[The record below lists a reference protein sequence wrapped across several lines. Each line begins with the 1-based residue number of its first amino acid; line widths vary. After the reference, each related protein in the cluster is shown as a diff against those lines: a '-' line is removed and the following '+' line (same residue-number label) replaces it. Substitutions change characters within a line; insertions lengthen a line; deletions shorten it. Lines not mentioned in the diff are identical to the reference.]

1 MRAPRRPRH
10 ARRELR
16 DVGRTEREGR
26 PTRSRR
32 ASLPGFQ
39 LGADRQPGL
48 DLGQLLLGLRV
59 LEVAAN
65 VLLLELL
72 LALAV
77 EVVGDGLGHVLAAV
91 HPPLLAVS
99 LEALEQLLGQAD
111 GELASGHTGLLP
123 KYYQDGRA
131 WDCWQA
137 KSRTRAGRGRP
148 GPARLWTTE
157 PGRRRGHE
165 RREVDSWNRALAR
178 LRAAM
183 WSTMG
188 CGLSVPRRT
197 PAFSRSAGVARQGA
211 KMAGGSSVDSSGT
224 QRRM

>member
-65 VLLLELL
+65 VLLLE
-72 LALAV
+72 
-77 EVVGDGLGHVLAAV
+77 
-91 HPPLLAVS
+91 
-99 LEALEQLLGQAD
+99 QAD